1 MKYELWSAE
10 SGNRLGGFESLD
22 ELSAVVREYG
32 ELNGEAS
39 IADLFAEE
47 WPLGANVPG
56 ITLTGHDLLRLV
68 RPLIRTYSTDPPAQ
82 APAVSS
88 ASRQV
93 KYEPFEIAV

>member
-10 SGNRLGGFESLD
+10 SGNRLGGFDNLD

-32 ELNGEAS
+32 DLNGEAS

-47 WPLGANVPG
+47 WPLGAHAPG
-56 ITLTGHDLLRLV
+56 ITLTGHDLLRLA
-68 RPLIRTYSTDPPAQ
+68 RPLIRTYTAIPPTQ
-82 APAVSS
+82 ASASGT

-93 KYEPFEIAV
+93 KYEPGAIAV